1 MYDIGVIGLGVMG
14 KNIALNIEDKGY
26 SVSVYN
32 RTYEKTKKFMKNEA
46 KGKNIFPFS
55 SIESLLNSLCSP
67 KKILL
72 MIKAGQPVDD
82 MIGKLT
88 PYLDEGDIIIDGGN
102 TYYLD
107 TARRIKKL
115 EEKKILYLG
124 MGISGGEEG
133 ALKGPSIMPGGS
145 RQVYDMVK
153 EMLGKIAAQTDDG
166 PCCTYIGNGSAG
178 HFVKMIHNGI
188 EYAIMQAMAEAYDIL
203 SKVLNLSADE
213 IGDIFEKW
221 NEGQLNSYLME
232 ISYKIMRHKDEETG
246 KPTVDLIL
254 DKAGQKGTGKWTV
267 QASID
272 MGIPAISLN
281 AALEGRVLSYFKDDR
296 EELSRKVIK
305 KYPDKSYDKAKVIKA
320 LENSLL
326 FTNLI
331 LFSQGLWLMSE
342 GSKEYN
348 YGIDVS
354 EVLRIWKGGCII
366 RSKMLDFMR
375 NVVFRDN
382 TNVNLLNDKQVLDI
396 LMGKL
401 DSVKYI
407 TDIAKD
413 NFLPAVVHNTAL
425 DYFLSMTEEKMPANL
440 IQAQRDLFGA
450 HTYNRIDKDGTF
462 HTNWE

>member
-1 MYDIGVIGLGVMG
+1 MYDIGIIGLGVMG

-32 RTYEKTKKFMKNEA
+32 RTYEKTKNFMKNEA

-55 SIESLLNSLCSP
+55 SIESLLNSLRSP

-107 TARRIKKL
+107 TSRRIKKL
-115 EEKKILYLG
+115 KEKKILYLG

-188 EYAIMQAMAEAYDIL
+188 EYGIMQAMSETYDIMN
-203 SKVLNLSADE
+203 KVLNLSAYE
-213 IGDIFEKW
+213 IGDIFERW

-342 GSKEYN
+342 GSKEYDFD
-348 YGIDVS
+348 IDIS

-396 LMGKL
+396 LMGEL

>member
-32 RTYEKTKKFMKNEA
+32 RTYEKTKNFMKNEA

-55 SIESLLNSLCSP
+55 SIESLLNSLRSP

-107 TARRIKKL
+107 TSRRIKKL
-115 EEKKILYLG
+115 KEKKILYLG

-188 EYAIMQAMAEAYDIL
+188 EYGIMQAMSETYDIMN
-203 SKVLNLSADE
+203 KVLNLSAYE
-213 IGDIFEKW
+213 IGDIFERW

-342 GSKEYN
+342 GSKEYDFD
-348 YGIDVS
+348 IDIS

-396 LMGKL
+396 LMGEL

>member
-1 MYDIGVIGLGVMG
+1 
-14 KNIALNIEDKGY
+14 
-26 SVSVYN
+26 
-32 RTYEKTKKFMKNEA
+32 
-46 KGKNIFPFS
+46 
-55 SIESLLNSLCSP
+55 
-67 KKILL
+67 
-72 MIKAGQPVDD
+72 
-82 MIGKLT
+82 
-88 PYLDEGDIIIDGGN
+88 
-102 TYYLD
+102 
-107 TARRIKKL
+107 
-115 EEKKILYLG
+115 
-124 MGISGGEEG
+124 
-133 ALKGPSIMPGGS
+133 
-145 RQVYDMVK
+145 
-153 EMLGKIAAQTDDG
+153 
-166 PCCTYIGNGSAG
+166 
-178 HFVKMIHNGI
+178 
-188 EYAIMQAMAEAYDIL
+188 MQAMSETYDIMN
-203 SKVLNLSADE
+203 KVLNLSAYE
-213 IGDIFEKW
+213 IGDIFERW

-342 GSKEYN
+342 GSKEYDFD
-348 YGIDVS
+348 IDIS

-396 LMGKL
+396 LMGEL

>member
-32 RTYEKTKKFMKNEA
+32 RTYEKTKNFIKNEA

-55 SIESLLNSLCSP
+55 SIESLLNSLRSP

-107 TARRIKKL
+107 TSRRIKKL
-115 EEKKILYLG
+115 KEKKILYLG

-188 EYAIMQAMAEAYDIL
+188 EYGIMQAMSETYDIMN
-203 SKVLNLSADE
+203 KVLNLSAYE
-213 IGDIFEKW
+213 IGDIFERW

-342 GSKEYN
+342 GSKEYDFD
-348 YGIDVS
+348 IDIS

-396 LMGKL
+396 LMGEL

>member
-32 RTYEKTKKFMKNEA
+32 RTYEKTKNFMKNEA

-55 SIESLLNSLCSP
+55 SIESLLNSLRSP

-107 TARRIKKL
+107 TSRRIKKL
-115 EEKKILYLG
+115 KEKKILYLG

-188 EYAIMQAMAEAYDIL
+188 EYGIMQAMSETYDIMN
-203 SKVLNLSADE
+203 KVLNLSAYE
-213 IGDIFEKW
+213 IGDIFERW

-342 GSKEYN
+342 GSKEYDFD
-348 YGIDVS
+348 IDIS

>member
-32 RTYEKTKKFMKNEA
+32 RTYEKTKNFMKNEA

-55 SIESLLNSLCSP
+55 SIESLLNSLRSP

-107 TARRIKKL
+107 TSRRIKKL
-115 EEKKILYLG
+115 KGKKILYLG

-145 RQVYDMVK
+145 RQAYDMVK
-153 EMLGKIAAQTDDG
+153 EMLGNIAAHTDDG

-382 TNVNLLNDKQVLDI
+382 TNVNLLDDKQVLDF

-407 TDIAKD
+407 IDIAKD